1 MPRYVVIVAWE
12 DRGVEDAD
20 EIEVVAENQQGAIQ
34 RAKRRWREAVF
45 QSYPAC
51 RIVQAFILTAA
62 KKRALA

>member
-20 EIEVVAENQQGAIQ
+20 EIEVVAETPQGAVQ
-34 RAKRRWREAVF
+34 KARRKWREAVF

-51 RIVQAFILTAA
+51 RIVQAFVLTAA
-62 KKRALA
+62 KMRALA